1 MQTEEG
7 VPYCTDQLRDAFT
20 SIQIYNGSHRTDG
33 TTGGLSRK
41 YQEESWREQ
50 VQEQEVLW
58 WKRGITNTRNI
69 LEEGGFCLIL
79 GTHCRTNNWR
89 QPLKLVLVKNRARSL
104 DPTTRDGECWLL
116 QKGLHGA
123 WFDGPRSMSKSDGG
137 MLKVIGELI
146 RGTMRSSFL
155 IREADS
161 RSGDAAW
168 HLCWPQLSV
177 WVTTI
182 RAATHPGQE
191 LSAAC
196 LTGTLYLPLP
206 KIHPCSQVQD
216 TAPDQG

>member
-7 VPYCTDQLRDAFT
+7 VSYCTDQLRNAFA

-33 TTGGLSRK
+33 TTGRLGRK
-41 YQEESWREQ
+41 YQEESRREQ

-58 WKRGITNTRNI
+58 WKRGITDTRNV

-89 QPLKLVLVKNRARSL
+89 QPLKLVFVKNLARSL
-104 DPTTRDGECWLL
+104 DPTPRDGECLC
-116 QKGLHGA
+116 LHGA
-123 WFDGPRSMSKSDGG
+123 WFAVPRSMSESDRG
-137 MLKVIGELI
+137 MMKVIGELI

-168 HLCWPQLSV
+168 HLC
-177 WVTTI
+177 
-182 RAATHPGQE
+182 
-191 LSAAC
+191 
-196 LTGTLYLPLP
+196 
-206 KIHPCSQVQD
+206 
-216 TAPDQG
+216 